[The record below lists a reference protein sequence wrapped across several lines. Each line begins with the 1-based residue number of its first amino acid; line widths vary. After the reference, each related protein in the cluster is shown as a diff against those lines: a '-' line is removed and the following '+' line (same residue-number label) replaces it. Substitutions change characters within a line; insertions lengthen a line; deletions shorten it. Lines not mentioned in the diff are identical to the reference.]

1 MKQSIVLPVI
11 YLLFFIV
18 ISLFLIGLNIVID
31 LSDTT
36 ENSGTSGFSIIKL
49 PTIIRDVIPIASL
62 VSLLFIFLRILK
74 KPGIHFFS
82 FLLPLITAFCVLF
95 FGIISIN
102 MVVSPV
108 DKDISI
114 ENYIKPNKFLIF
126 DNNILYVNSMSGN
139 TINNAILF
147 NNTDLFLNLNIST
160 NMEKPVY
167 QFIEQAQVS
176 IADDTININKGNWSA
191 SLNIKSYYSGF
202 YSTGKTM
209 EYVLSGISSINIE
222 LNDFYNRNIMEF
234 AILCFS
240 FVFIIMASNVFMR
253 ISRWPLFNFFVVVF
267 ITIGSILLYNFLKD
281 HIVLEFF
288 SDISDSFF
296 LRLIPCFCL
305 IIIGVIFLFIDII
318 FIPFDFWKKE
328 IENE

>member
-1 MKQSIVLPVI
+1 MKQSLVLPVI
-11 YLLFFIV
+11 YLLLFII
-18 ISLFLIGLNIVID
+18 ISLFLVGLNIIID

-36 ENSGTSGFSIIKL
+36 ENSETSGFSFKKL
-49 PTIIRDVIPIASL
+49 PSIIRDVIPIASL

-74 KPGIHFFS
+74 KPGIQFFS
-82 FLLPLITAFCVLF
+82 FLLPLITAFCALF
-95 FGIISIN
+95 FGIIGIN
-102 MVVSPV
+102 MVVIPI
-108 DKDISI
+108 DKEISI
-114 ENYIKPNKFLIF
+114 ENYIKPDKFLIF
-126 DNNILYVNSMSGN
+126 NNNILYVNSISES

-147 NNTDLFLNLNIST
+147 NNAELFSNTESSS
-160 NMEKPVY
+160 Y
-167 QFIEQAQVS
+167 QFIEQARVY
-176 IADDTININKGNWSA
+176 ITDNTIDINTGNSTT
-191 SLNIKSYYSGF
+191 SLNVKSYYSGF
-202 YSTGKTM
+202 YSTGETM
-209 EYVLSGISSINIE
+209 EYVLSSISLINVE

-267 ITIGSILLYNFLKD
+267 ITVGSILLYNFLKN

-296 LRLIPCFCL
+296 LRLLPCFSL
-305 IIIGVIFLFIDII
+305 MIIGVIFLFIDII